1 MSLVFSLFEIIVTHC
16 QITVS
21 PATSCLSQLVH
32 KPISLS
38 VTEIIHQ
45 REKWNSDDVS
55 WISWL

>member
-21 PATSCLSQLVH
+21 PATSCLSQLEH

-38 VTEIIHQ
+38 VTEIIRQ
-45 REKWNSDDVS
+45 REKWNSDD
-55 WISWL
+55 IS

>member
-55 WISWL
+55 